1 MIQTISNLQK
11 HLGPHLARRM
21 EKVPVILLFEDH
33 SRDIIRYTVPL
44 LEDLITGFRPQEI
57 LMVTESTGLE
67 HGLFANLR
75 NAFPEE
81 LGNAPA
87 MTEHTQEFTLSC
99 PWVISVFLEGL
110 QTIQSYPT
118 HYEYLCQ
125 RMRMTNRIDIVEMVH
140 DRLKEPIQAYM
151 TKILQSIVTVNPH
164 AMEPFQ
170 EFMLLVSKAPYKVY
184 QGTFESFMKSL
195 IGAFAELLDNIYP
208 PCKDTKYTKLLH
220 KMTTMNT
227 DERKQFISKL
237 KTNLRAI
244 RDRAFINRLSLY
256 VAEHPEIKIIV
267 CVFGTSHFPNL
278 YRHLDKSMVLTPHP
292 LTRLI
297 RNELKKQDITTRI
310 QDKVYTRIVAKKRKF

>member
-1 MIQTISNLQK
+1 MIQRVTNLQK

-33 SRDIIRYTVPL
+33 SRDIIQYTVPL

-67 HGLFANLR
+67 HGLFTNLR

-99 PWVISVFLEGL
+99 PWVIGVFLEGL

-125 RMRMTNRIDIVEMVH
+125 RMRMTNKIDIVEMVH
-140 DRLKEPIQAYM
+140 DRLKESIQAYM
-151 TKILQSIVTVNPH
+151 TKILQSIATVNPR

-170 EFMLLVSKAPYKVY
+170 EFMQLVSQAPYKVY

-195 IGAFAELLDNIYP
+195 IAAFAKLLDRIFL
-208 PCKDTKYTKLLH
+208 PCKDTRFTKLLN
-220 KMTTMNT
+220 KMSSMNY
-227 DERKQFISKL
+227 DERKQFIPKL

-244 RDRAFINRLSLY
+244 RDRAFITRLSQH
-256 VAEHPEIKIIV
+256 VAEHPEIKLV
-267 CVFGTSHFPNL
+267 VSVFGTSHFPNL
-278 YRHLDKSMVLTPHP
+278 YRHLEKSPVLTPHP

-297 RNELKKQDITTRI
+297 SKQLKKQDITTRI
-310 QDKVYTRIVAKKRKF
+310 QDKVYSRIVAKKRKF